1 MELEAVVN
9 GHKKKTGD
17 KLGETLRFDLEL
29 ASPTEES
36 TNEFSY
42 ERLLAKKRKK
52 VSFEAHLGSF
62 SNVMVP
68 SMCSINAEYGLTKI
82 WYSRVSLPLSR

>member
-9 GHKKKTGD
+9 GHKKKTGE
-17 KLGETLRFDLEL
+17 KLGETFRFDLEL

-42 ERLLAKKRKK
+42 ERLVAKRRKK
-52 VSFEAHLGSF
+52 V
-62 SNVMVP
+62 P
-68 SMCSINAEYGLTKI
+68 YGLH
-82 WYSRVSLPLSR
+82 WGLFANALVPLVYSMYALVWVYEHFSTCV

>member
-9 GHKKKTGD
+9 GHKKKTGE

-42 ERLLAKKRKK
+42 ARLVDKRRKK
-52 VSFEAHLGSF
+52 VRIGLHLPIFIGEIQL
-62 SNVMVP
+62 
-68 SMCSINAEYGLTKI
+68 SM
-82 WYSRVSLPLSR
+82 YSVYT